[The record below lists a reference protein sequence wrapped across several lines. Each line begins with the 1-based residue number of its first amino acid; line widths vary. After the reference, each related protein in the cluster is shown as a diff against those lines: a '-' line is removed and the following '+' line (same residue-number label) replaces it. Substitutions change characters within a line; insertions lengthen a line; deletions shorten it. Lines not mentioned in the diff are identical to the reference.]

1 VNETFTIFVEYL
13 LNNYK
18 KRKKMKTTYNT
29 YKPTD
34 AKAGQGYDC
43 TLGRGVSV
51 S

>member
-1 VNETFTIFVEYL
+1 
-13 LNNYK
+13 
-18 KRKKMKTTYNT
+18 MKTTYNT

-43 TLGRGVSV
+43 TLICRGMSV